1 MPLAGRIALITGGAS
16 GIGYCTAIRF
26 AREGAC
32 VAIADT
38 DANAGLAVV
47 EEIAAENGKALFYN
61 CDVTNEAQVREAVE
75 ATLEEF
81 GGLHVLVTSAGILQ
95 GASQHVDHFDLE
107 TFERVLNVNVLGTF
121 LACKH
126 AVPAIEAAGGGVILC
141 ISSAAGVRGPSSSLA
156 YGSSKSGVQGFAVT
170 LERQLAPR
178 GIRVNLV
185 CPGSLDTPM
194 KRQNLRDLAVLAGRD
209 PDRELASTQLGDPDG
224 VAKILAFLASSDAD
238 YVIGQVHTR

>member
-1 MPLAGRIALITGGAS
+1 MRLAGRIALITGGAS

-32 VAIADT
+32 VAIADM

-47 EEIAAENGKALFYN
+47 EEIAAENGNALFYN
-61 CDVTNEAQVREAVE
+61 CDVTDESQVRQAVE
-75 ATLEEF
+75 ATREGF

-95 GASQHVDHFDLE
+95 GASQQVDHFDLE

-126 AVPAIEAAGGGVILC
+126 ATPVIEASGGGVILC

-170 LERQLAPR
+170 LEKQLAPR

-194 KRQNLRDLAVLAGRD
+194 KRQNLRDVAVLAGRD
-209 PDRELASTQLGDPDG
+209 PDHVLATTQLGDPDG
-224 VAKILAFLASSDAD
+224 IAKILAFLASSDAD
-238 YVIGQVHTR
+238 YLIGQVHTR

>member
-1 MPLAGRIALITGGAS
+1 MRLSGRIALITGGAS
-16 GIGYCTAIRF
+16 GIGYCSAVRF
-26 AREGAC
+26 AREGAS
-32 VAIADT
+32 VAIADM
-38 DANAGLAVV
+38 DADAGMAVV

-61 CDVTNEAQVREAVE
+61 CDVTDESQVRQAVE
-75 ATLEEF
+75 ATREDF
-81 GGLHVLVTSAGILQ
+81 GGLHLLVTSAGILQ
-95 GASQHVDHFDLE
+95 GAFQQVEQVDVE

-126 AVPAIEAAGGGVILC
+126 ATPVIEASGGGVILC
-141 ISSAAGVRGPSSSLA
+141 LSSGAGVRGPSSSLA

-170 LERQLAPR
+170 LEKQLAPR

-194 KRQNLRDLAVLAGRD
+194 KRQNIRDLAIHAGRD
-209 PDRELASTQLGDPDG
+209 PDDEVATTQLGDPDG
-224 VAKILAFLASSDAD
+224 IAKILAFLASSDAD

>member
-1 MPLAGRIALITGGAS
+1 MRLEGRIALITGGAS
-16 GIGYCTAIRF
+16 GIGFCAAIRF

-32 VAIADT
+32 VAIADR
-38 DANAGLAVV
+38 DANAGIAVV
-47 EEIAAENGKALFYN
+47 EEIASANGNALFYN
-61 CDVTNEAQVREAVE
+61 CDVTDESQVRQAVE
-75 ATLEEF
+75 ATREDF
-81 GGLHVLVTSAGILQ
+81 GGLHILVTSAGILQ
-95 GASQHVDHFDLE
+95 GAFQEVEHLDLE

-126 AVPAIEAAGGGVILC
+126 AAPVIEASGGGVILC
-141 ISSAAGVRGPSSSLA
+141 ISSGAGVRGPSSSLA

-170 LERQLAPR
+170 LEKQLAPR

-194 KRQNLRDLAVLAGRD
+194 KRQNIRDLAVHAGRN
-209 PDRELASTQLGDPDG
+209 PDEELATTQLGDHDG
-224 VAKILAFLASSDAD
+224 IAKILAFLASSDAD

>member
-1 MPLAGRIALITGGAS
+1 MRLAGRTAFITGGAS
-16 GIGYCTAIRF
+16 GIGYCTAVRF
-26 AREGAC
+26 AREGAS

-38 DANAGLAVV
+38 NANAGLAVV
-47 EEIAAENGKALFYN
+47 EEIAAQNGKALFYN
-61 CDVTNEAQVREAVE
+61 CDVTDESQVREAIE
-75 ATLEEF
+75 ATREDF

-95 GASQHVDHFDLE
+95 GAFQPIEHVDVE

-126 AVPAIEAAGGGVILC
+126 AVPVIEASGGGVVLC
-141 ISSAAGVRGPSSSLA
+141 ISSGAGVRGPSSSLA

-170 LERQLAPR
+170 LEQQLAPR

-194 KRQNLRDLAVLAGRD
+194 KRQNIRDLAVHAGRD
-209 PDRELASTQLGDPDG
+209 PDRELSATHLGDPDG
-224 VAKILAFLASSDAD
+224 VAKVLTFLASSEAD
-238 YVIGQVHTR
+238 YIIGQVHTR

>member
-1 MPLAGRIALITGGAS
+1 MRLARKIALITGGAS

-26 AREGAC
+26 AREGAA
-32 VAIADT
+32 VAIADL
-38 DANAGLAVV
+38 DADLGTAVV
-47 EEIAAENGKALFYN
+47 EEIAAEGGQALFCK
-61 CDVTNEAQVREAVE
+61 CDVTDEEQVRNAVHSAREA
-75 ATLEEF
+75 F

-95 GASQHVDHFDLE
+95 GAFQQVEDLTLE

-126 AVPAIEAAGGGVILC
+126 ATPVIEASGGGVILC
-141 ISSAAGVRGPSSSLA
+141 ISSGAGVRGPSSSLA

-170 LERQLAPR
+170 LEKQLAPR

-194 KRQNLRDLAVLAGRD
+194 KRQNIRDLATSAGRD
-209 PDRELASTQLGDPDG
+209 PEVEVATTALGDPDG
-224 VAKILAFLASSDAD
+224 IAKILAFLASSDAD
-238 YVIGQVHTR
+238 YLIGQVHTR